1 MQFECLILVTSD
13 NWREYQT
20 DRPPPWLGSTGA
32 DLDSDSDSELGSGT
46 VQRLGNF

>member
-20 DRPPPWLGSTGA
+20 DRPPPWLVRTGV
-32 DLDSDSDSELGSGT
+32 DSDSDLGSGT
-46 VQRLGNF
+46 VQQLSNF